1 MKYSNVCGADF
12 FPRPAKGY
20 ATKARV
26 TAPAIPKNGKF
37 DVKEP
42 IVPKGQQHQNW
53 ALVNTREALIA
64 PEKSASVRISMQALK
79 LVENSADAV
88 KVAQGKKVKSDSRK
102 RIEKMR
108 ADYQKKLSLHNQFM
122 GQ

>member
-1 MKYSNVCGADF
+1 MKYSNTCGADF

-20 ATKARV
+20 ATRV
-26 TAPAIPKNGKF
+26 KTTCASIPKNGKF

-53 ALVNTREALIA
+53 ALVNTSTQFTMPTRTEV
-64 PEKSASVRISMQALK
+64 VRISMLQLKQAQK
-79 LVENSADAV
+79 PADAV
-88 KVAQGKKVKSDSRK
+88 KVAQGKPVKSESRK

-108 ADYQKKLSLHNQFM
+108 AQYQKKLSLHNQFV